1 MSNLLSDIE
10 NISNQLQGV
19 IEYIEEDEEIMLVN
33 EEVYNKKNMLI
44 EIKKLI
50 DKAIDNENKRINK
63 MLEELNAN
71 KKD

>member
-1 MSNLLSDIE
+1 VSNLLSDIE